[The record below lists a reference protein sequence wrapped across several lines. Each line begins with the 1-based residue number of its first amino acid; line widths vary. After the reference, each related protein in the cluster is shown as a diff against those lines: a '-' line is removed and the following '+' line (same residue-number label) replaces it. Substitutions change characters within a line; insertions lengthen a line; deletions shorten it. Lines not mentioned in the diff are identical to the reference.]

1 VLDVKNKRTTAV
13 KRAKKRVI
21 FTRPRDES
29 VEAYKE
35 WILATLK
42 VLNPDEKVD
51 LTEEEWKRDA
61 DIFWG
66 RRKKERKQKRAVRQR
81 VNPLAR
87 KRT

>member
-1 VLDVKNKRTTAV
+1 MKNKRTTAV
-13 KRAKKRVI
+13 KRAKRRVI

-51 LTEEEWKRDA
+51 LTEPK
-61 DIFWG
+61 F
-66 RRKKERKQKRAVRQR
+66 
-81 VNPLAR
+81 
-87 KRT
+87 RTLKIG